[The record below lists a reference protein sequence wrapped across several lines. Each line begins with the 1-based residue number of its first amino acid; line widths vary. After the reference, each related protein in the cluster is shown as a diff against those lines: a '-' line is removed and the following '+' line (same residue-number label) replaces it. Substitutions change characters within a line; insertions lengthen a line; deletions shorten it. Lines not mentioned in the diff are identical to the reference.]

1 MKRDARG
8 GFGTSAFQELYA
20 FTSSQRRPL
29 SLSLTIHTE
38 ETLETDG
45 KLLQQGATTATGV
58 GSASLRFSSSRC
70 PNQVSSIIPITA
82 SFIFLS
88 HAFFPQLSYCDFR
101 IQFQYKWVLL
111 NSFLRL
117 CSWCLVL
124 ITLVLLDFNC
134 WVVLA
139 VLNDVLYCRKFPNR
153 WFSIFRVG
161 MLLDESELTILLIQ
175 AL

>member
-153 WFSIFRVG
+153 
-161 MLLDESELTILLIQ
+161 
-175 AL
+175 